1 MLSDHAGFSEE
12 TREHAAWSLDHP
24 HPELHVLAPVDGAGV
39 PDLVGVGHFLP
50 KIGYVLKS
58 SFVRTEVAGTRG
70 RNLTIFSR

>member
-39 PDLVGVGHFLP
+39 ADHVRVHHLLPEVGRVLETP
-50 KIGYVLKS
+50 LIG
-58 SFVRTEVAGTRG
+58 TEVAGTHVQVG
-70 RNLTIFSR
+70 V